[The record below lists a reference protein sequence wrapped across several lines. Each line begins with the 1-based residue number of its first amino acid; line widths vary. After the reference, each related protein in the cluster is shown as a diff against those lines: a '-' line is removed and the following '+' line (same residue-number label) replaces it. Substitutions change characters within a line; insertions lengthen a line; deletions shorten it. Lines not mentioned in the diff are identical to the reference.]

1 MKSKY
6 SKILKS
12 ILIGSIL
19 FLIINKIDRIFFYEY
34 HGIVRSYLIG
44 FFFYPLLVIADIINL
59 VIPIS
64 DSLTYHVLEN
74 PTYFK
79 FSELSFSTNIFTKTW
94 TLFIGIVWT
103 SYLVYLYYSLK
114 ILKKFSKP
122 LRITIF
128 IIGVLL
134 LLFIASIISG
144 SPYARLC
151 PLCA

>member
-12 ILIGSIL
+12 IIIGAII
-19 FLIINKIDRIFFYEY
+19 FLIINFIDKEFFYDY

-44 FFFYPLLVIADIINL
+44 FFFYPLLVIADFINL

-64 DSLTYHVLEN
+64 DSLTYQVLEN
-74 PTYFK
+74 PTYFE
-79 FSELSFSTNIFTKTW
+79 FSKHPFEYYIFNKTW
-94 TLFIGIVWT
+94 TLFIGVVWT

-122 LRITIF
+122 LQIIIF
-128 IIGVLL
+128 IIAVLL
-134 LLFIASIISG
+134 LLFISSIISG
-144 SPYARLC
+144 DPYTRLC